1 MDVAQ
6 FISSVGALLHPHRNG
21 QAAAG
26 AADADSDAVPADD
39 GAAVP
44 DDDGAAPPHALAAEP
59 RRKGR
64 GRKRAEP
71 PVRGALAFLLRVHC
85 RAWALC

>member
-26 AADADSDAVPADD
+26 AADADSDAAPADD
-39 GAAVP
+39 EDAAVP

-71 PVRGALAFLLRVHC
+71 PVRSA
-85 RAWALC
+85 RA